1 MKQLWYIRFTLAD
14 TSHSRKRCSN
24 CFVGKK
30 SILEEVFDTKFDY
43 IYFGGLLL
51 TSCSKRAHLT
61 NRITTMKTQL
71 ANGIDD
77 NSLILEVPR
86 INVVLMSLKH
96 IKAR

>member
-1 MKQLWYIRFTLAD
+1 MLIPVIAEKDVAIALSAKSQFWKRFLTQNLTAFTL
-14 TSHSRKRCSN
+14 
-24 CFVGKK
+24 
-30 SILEEVFDTKFDY
+30 E
-43 IYFGGLLL
+43 L
-51 TSCSKRAHLT
+51 TFCSKRAHLT

-96 IKAR
+96 IKPR